1 MTQGVF
7 WSFWED
13 ICDLS
18 DSEGCG
24 INRVRT
30 EALSFLPVHTTSSI
44 AFLGVLSSRRDIKL
58 RNFKAELVDLVL
70 LVWEFKTGFKVSFD
84 H

>member
-7 WSFWED
+7 WSFWKD

-18 DSEGCG
+18 GLEGCR

-30 EALSFLPVHTTSSI
+30 ESLSSLPVHTTSSI
-44 AFLGVLSSRRDIKL
+44 AFLGVLSSRWDIKL

-70 LVWEFKTGFKVSFD
+70 LVWEVQNRF
-84 H
+84 